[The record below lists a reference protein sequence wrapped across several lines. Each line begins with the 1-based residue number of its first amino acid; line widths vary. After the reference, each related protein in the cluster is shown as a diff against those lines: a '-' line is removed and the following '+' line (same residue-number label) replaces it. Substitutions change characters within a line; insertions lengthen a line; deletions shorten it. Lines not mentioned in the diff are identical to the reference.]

1 MMTGEPSQTDRAPLQ
16 LPAAVRAALD
26 RSARPVRPILPAL
39 PRTIAVGLMA
49 LAFCAAAVLVHG
61 VRADAAELGLARL
74 WLPALMRL
82 AAGVCLIH
90 LALRSAQPA
99 GGPSRRLQLA
109 GALLAPILLAVL
121 AEWLSP
127 GAGPQSSLHS
137 WLVDA
142 LGCYPLE
149 TAIALPAAILLGW
162 LLARAYPL
170 RPVFTAAIGAAGA
183 GVIADA
189 AMHLTCPVRAWTH
202 TLLVHGAAV
211 ATVSLAAAL
220 LGLVTLR
227 SRFRAP

>member
-1 MMTGEPSQTDRAPLQ
+1 MTGEPSETGRAPLP
-16 LPAAVRAALD
+16 LSPALREALNRD
-26 RSARPVRPILPAL
+26 ARPVRPILPTLA
-39 PRTIAVGLMA
+39 RTIAVSLTA
-49 LAFCAAAVLVHG
+49 LALCVAAVAVHG
-61 VRADAAELGLARL
+61 VRADSAELGLARL
-74 WLPALMRL
+74 WLPALMRV
-82 AAGVCLIH
+82 AAGVWLIH

-121 AEWLSP
+121 AEWLST
-127 GAGPQSSLHS
+127 GAGRRSSFHS
-137 WLVDA
+137 WFAAA

-162 LLARAYPL
+162 LLARAYPI
-170 RPVFTAAIGAAGA
+170 RPVFTAAVGAAGA

-189 AMHLTCPVRAWTH
+189 AMHLSCPVRDWTH

-220 LGLVTLR
+220 LGMVTLR
-227 SRFRAP
+227 RRFRTR